1 MLVEITAHASKLE
14 PDPQDVTLLN
24 PEELAST
31 ENSMAYLSLSMPR
44 IAIIGKGVVGLAI
57 GEVLAGKVNGASVAA
72 YDPAKVFKARSRVR
86 DAPSLSSAVKGAA
99 HIFICVPSHLNGKGL
114 EGAGWMR
121 LAKDLSRHSAPDAV
135 IVIKSTL
142 VPGDAARL
150 EKLTKRR
157 VVVCPEF
164 MAEGTAERDILN
176 PHRVLVGGSDKEAV
190 DSVIRL
196 YRHWVPASR
205 IIRMD
210 AWSAQLAKL
219 FANAMLAQR
228 VSSINSMAA
237 LCEIG
242 GGDVC
247 AVYKA
252 TGMDP
257 RIGSMYLQPSVGFG
271 GSCLEKDLRLL
282 CALAEWMGLPH
293 VARYWRSVLSQNDEQ
308 VRRVTRQISKMA
320 GRRGRI
326 AILGLA
332 FKPGVADT
340 RNSAALRIAAGLSEL
355 GHPVSAH
362 DPKVK
367 EVKGMRLASTASV
380 AVRGA
385 SVVAVLNDEPIYRAL
400 DWRRITRI
408 AAPRAKAY
416 ACSSVIGRAAAT
428 QMETTILGGI
438 T

>member
-1 MLVEITAHASKLE
+1 MAPCFVG
-14 PDPQDVTLLN
+14 LLN

-72 YDPAKVFKARSRVR
+72 YDPAKVLKARSRVR
-86 DAPSLSSAVKGAA
+86 TAPSLSSAVKGAA
-99 HIFICVPSHLNGKGL
+99 HIFICVPSQFKGKGL
-114 EGAGWMR
+114 EGAGWKR

-150 EKLTKRR
+150 EKLIKRR

-164 MAEGTAERDILN
+164 MAEGTAERDILK
-176 PHRVLVGGSDKEAV
+176 PHRVLVGGSDKAAV
-190 DSVIRL
+190 KSVIRI
-196 YRHWVPASR
+196 YRHWVPENR

-210 AWSAQLAKL
+210 TWSAQLTKL

-237 LCEIG
+237 LCELG
-242 GGDVC
+242 GGDVR
-247 AVYKA
+247 AVSKA
-252 TGMDP
+252 AGMDP
-257 RIGSMYLQPSVGFG
+257 RIGSLYLQPSVGFG
-271 GSCLEKDLRLL
+271 GSCLEKDVWLL
-282 CALAEWMGLPH
+282 CALAQCMGLPE
-293 VARYWRSVLSQNDEQ
+293 VARYWKSVIAQNDAQ

-320 GRRGRI
+320 GKGGRV
-326 AILGLA
+326 AVLGLA
-332 FKPGVADT
+332 FKSGVADV
-340 RNSAALRIAAGLSEL
+340 RNSAPLRIAEGLAAL
-355 GHPVSAH
+355 GHPVVAH

-367 EVKGMRLASTASV
+367 AVKGMRMVSTPSA

-385 SVVAVLNDEPIYRAL
+385 VVVALLNDEPVYRAL
-400 DWRRITRI
+400 DWRRIARI
-408 AAPRAKAY
+408 AALGAKIY
-416 ACSSVIGRAAAT
+416 ACSPEIGRTAST
-428 QMETTILGGI
+428 QMETLILGEI

>member
-1 MLVEITAHASKLE
+1 MAPCFVG
-14 PDPQDVTLLN
+14 LLN

-72 YDPAKVFKARSRVR
+72 YDPAKVFKSRSRVR
-86 DAPSLSSAVKGAA
+86 TAPSLSSAVKGAS
-99 HIFICVPSHLNGKGL
+99 HIFICVPSYLKGKGI
-114 EGAGWMR
+114 EGSAWRR
-121 LAKDLSRHSAPDAV
+121 LAKELDRCSALDAV

-164 MAEGTAERDILN
+164 MAEGTAERDILK
-176 PHRVLVGGSDKEAV
+176 PHRVLVGGSDKAAV
-190 DSVIRL
+190 KSVIRI

-210 AWSAQLAKL
+210 AWSAQLSKL

-247 AVYKA
+247 AVSKA
-252 TGMDP
+252 AGMDP
-257 RIGSMYLQPSVGFG
+257 RIGSMYLQSSVGFG
-271 GSCLEKDLRLL
+271 GSCLEKDVRLL
-282 CALAEWMGLPH
+282 CALAQCMGLPE
-293 VARYWRSVLSQNDEQ
+293 VARYWHAVISQNDAQ
-308 VRRVTRQISKMA
+308 VRRVTRQIAKLA
-320 GRRGRI
+320 GKGGRV
-326 AILGLA
+326 AVLGLA
-332 FKPGVADT
+332 FKPGVADV
-340 RNSAALRIAAGLSEL
+340 RNSAPLRIAEGLVEL
-355 GHPVSAH
+355 GYTVVAH

-367 EVKGMRLASTASV
+367 SAKGVRVAGTPYAAAKNV
-380 AVRGA
+380 AVI
-385 SVVAVLNDEPIYRAL
+385 AVLNDEPLYRAL
-400 DWRRITRI
+400 DWKRVASL
-408 AAPRAKAY
+408 AASGAKAY
-416 ACSSVIGRAAAT
+416 ACSAPIGQLAAA
-428 QMETTILGGI
+428 QMQTFTLGGPA
-438 T
+438 

>member
-1 MLVEITAHASKLE
+1 
-14 PDPQDVTLLN
+14 
-24 PEELAST
+24 
-31 ENSMAYLSLSMPR
+31 MAYLSLSMPR

-72 YDPAKVFKARSRVR
+72 YDPTKVLKLRSRVR
-86 DAPSLSSAVKGAA
+86 TAPSLSSAVKDAA
-99 HIFICVPSHLNGKGL
+99 HIFICVPSQFKGKGL
-114 EGAGWMR
+114 EGADWKR
-121 LAKDLSRHSAPDAV
+121 LAKDLSRHSAHDAV

-164 MAEGTAERDILN
+164 MAEGTAERDILK
-176 PHRVLVGGSDKEAV
+176 PHRVLVGGSDKAAV

-210 AWSAQLAKL
+210 AWSAQLSKL

-237 LCEIG
+237 LCELG

-247 AVYKA
+247 AVSKA
-252 TGMDP
+252 AGMDP
-257 RIGSMYLQPSVGFG
+257 RIGSMYLQSSVGFG
-271 GSCLEKDLRLL
+271 GSCLEKDVRLL
-282 CALAEWMGLPH
+282 CALAQCMGLPE
-293 VARYWRSVLSQNDEQ
+293 VASYWKSVIAQNDAQ
-308 VRRVTRQISKMA
+308 ILRVTRQISKMA
-320 GRRGRI
+320 GKGGRV
-326 AILGLA
+326 AVLGLA
-332 FKPGVADT
+332 FKPGAADI
-340 RNSAALRIAAGLSEL
+340 RNSAPLRIAEGLAEL
-355 GHPVSAH
+355 GHPVVAH

-367 EVKGMRLASTASV
+367 VAKGVRMASTPSV
-380 AVRGA
+380 AVRDA
-385 SVVAVLNDEPIYRAL
+385 AVVAVLNNEPVYRAL
-400 DWRRITRI
+400 DWRRIARI
-408 AAPRAKAY
+408 AALGAKIY
-416 ACSSVIGRAAAT
+416 ACSPEIGRTAST
-428 QMETTILGGI
+428 QMETLILGEI

>member
-1 MLVEITAHASKLE
+1 MAPCFV
-14 PDPQDVTLLN
+14 DLLN

-72 YDPAKVFKARSRVR
+72 YDPAKVFKSRSRVR
-86 DAPSLSSAVKGAA
+86 TAPSLSSAVKGAS
-99 HIFICVPSHLNGKGL
+99 HIFICVPSYLKGKGIK
-114 EGAGWMR
+114 GSAWRR
-121 LAKDLSRHSAPDAV
+121 LAKELARCSALDAV

-164 MAEGTAERDILN
+164 MAEGTAERDILK
-176 PHRVLVGGSDKEAV
+176 PHRVLVGGSDKAAV
-190 DSVIRL
+190 KSVIRI

-210 AWSAQLAKL
+210 AWSAQLSKL

-247 AVYKA
+247 AVSKA
-252 TGMDP
+252 AGMDP
-257 RIGSMYLQPSVGFG
+257 RIGSMYLQSSVGFG
-271 GSCLEKDLRLL
+271 GSCLEKDVRLL
-282 CALAEWMGLPH
+282 CALAQCMGLPE
-293 VARYWRSVLSQNDEQ
+293 VARYWHAVISQNDEQ

-320 GRRGRI
+320 GKGGRV
-326 AILGLA
+326 AVLGLA
-332 FKPGVADT
+332 FKPGVADV
-340 RNSAALRIAAGLSEL
+340 RNSAPLRIAEGLVEL
-355 GHPVSAH
+355 GYTVVAH

-367 EVKGMRLASTASV
+367 RAKGVRVAGTPYAAAKNV
-380 AVRGA
+380 AVI
-385 SVVAVLNDEPIYRAL
+385 AVLNDEPLYRAL
-400 DWRRITRI
+400 DWKRVASL
-408 AAPRAKAY
+408 AASGAKAY
-416 ACSSVIGRAAAT
+416 ACSASIGQLTAA
-428 QMETTILGGI
+428 QMQTFTLGGPA
-438 T
+438 

>member
-1 MLVEITAHASKLE
+1 
-14 PDPQDVTLLN
+14 
-24 PEELAST
+24 
-31 ENSMAYLSLSMPR
+31 MPR
-44 IAIIGKGVVGLAI
+44 IAIIGYGVVGQAV
-57 GEVLAGKVNGASVAA
+57 GAVLA
-72 YDPAKVFKARSRVR
+72 AK
-86 DAPSLSSAVKGAA
+86 VKGAKVSA
-99 HIFICVPSHLNGKGL
+99 FDPQQQSRRARRVRIAPSFQAAVGAADYVFLCVPSHLEGKGVD
-114 EGAGWMR
+114 GKGWKR
-121 LAKDLSRHSAPDAV
+121 LAAQIVRHARPDAI
-135 IVIKSTL
+135 IVIKSTM
-142 VPGDAARL
+142 VPGDVVRL
-150 EKLTKRR
+150 EELTSRK

-164 MAEGTAERDILN
+164 MAEGTAERDILK
-176 PHRVLVGGSDKEAV
+176 PHRVLVGGSDKASVDAV
-190 DSVIRL
+190 IGL

-210 AWSAQLAKL
+210 AWSAQLTKL

-247 AVYKA
+247 AVSMA
-252 TGMDP
+252 AGMDP
-257 RIGSMYLQPSVGFG
+257 RIGSMYLKPSVGFG
-271 GSCLEKDLRLL
+271 GSCLEKDVRLL
-282 CALAEWMGLPH
+282 CALAQCMGLPE
-293 VARYWRSVLSQNDEQ
+293 VARYWHAVIEQNDAQ

-340 RNSAALRIAAGLSEL
+340 RNSAALCIAAGLSEL

-408 AAPRAKAY
+408 AAPRAKVY
-416 ACSSVIGRAAAT
+416 ASSPRIGHAAST
-428 QMETTILGGI
+428 QMGTSVLGGAA
-438 T
+438 

>member
-1 MLVEITAHASKLE
+1 
-14 PDPQDVTLLN
+14 
-24 PEELAST
+24 
-31 ENSMAYLSLSMPR
+31 MPR

-72 YDPAKVFKARSRVR
+72 YDPAKVLKARSRVR
-86 DAPSLSSAVKGAA
+86 TAPSLSSAVKGAA

-164 MAEGTAERDILN
+164 MAEGTAERDILK
-176 PHRVLVGGSDKEAV
+176 PHRVLVGGQDKDAV

-219 FANAMLAQR
+219 LANAMLAQR
-228 VSSINSMAA
+228 VASINSAAA
-237 LCEIG
+237 LCEQGGADIG
-242 GGDVC
+242 QV
-247 AVYKA
+247 AKA
-252 TGMDP
+252 IGLDP
-257 RIGSMYLQPSVGFG
+257 RIGSLYLKPSVGFG
-271 GSCLEKDLRLL
+271 GSCLEKDVRLF
-282 CALAEWMGLPH
+282 CSLAQCMGVLD
-293 VARYWRSVLSQNDEQ
+293 VARYWQSVIAQNDAQ
-308 VRRVTRQISKMA
+308 ILRVTRQLSKMA
-320 GRRGRI
+320 GKGGRV

-332 FKPGVADT
+332 FKPGVADI
-340 RNSAALRIAAGLSEL
+340 RNSAPLRIAEGLVSL
-355 GHPVSAH
+355 GHPVLAH
-362 DPKVK
+362 DPKVRA
-367 EVKGMRLASTASV
+367 VKGVRMAVSPSV
-380 AVRGA
+380 AAAGA
-385 SVVAVLNDEPIYRAL
+385 AVLAVLNDDSTYRDL
-400 DWRRITRI
+400 DWKRLARN
-408 AAPRAKAY
+408 AAPGAKAY
-416 ACSSVIGRAAAT
+416 ACSSEIGHAAST
-428 QMETTILGGI
+428 QMETLILGV
-438 T
+438 TA

>member
-1 MLVEITAHASKLE
+1 MAPCFV
-14 PDPQDVTLLN
+14 DLLN

-72 YDPAKVFKARSRVR
+72 YDPAKVLKARSRVR
-86 DAPSLSSAVKGAA
+86 TAPSLSSAVKGAA
-99 HIFICVPSHLNGKGL
+99 HIFICVPSQFKGKGL
-114 EGAGWMR
+114 EGAGWKR

-164 MAEGTAERDILN
+164 MAEGTAERDILK
-176 PHRVLVGGSDKEAV
+176 PHRVLVGGLDKDAV

-196 YRHWVPASR
+196 YRHWVPAAR

-228 VSSINSMAA
+228 VSSINSMAS
-237 LCEIG
+237 LCELA
-242 GGDVC
+242 GGDVR
-247 AVYKA
+247 AVSKA
-252 TGMDP
+252 AGMDP
-257 RIGSMYLQPSVGFG
+257 RIGSLYLQPSVGFG
-271 GSCLEKDLRLL
+271 GSCLEKDVRLL
-282 CALAEWMGLPH
+282 CTLAQCMGLPE
-293 VARYWRSVLSQNDEQ
+293 VARYWHAVIGQNDAQ
-308 VRRVTRQISKMA
+308 VRRLTRQISKMA
-320 GRRGRI
+320 GKGGRV
-326 AILGLA
+326 AVLGLA
-332 FKPGVADT
+332 FKPGVADV
-340 RNSAALRIAAGLSEL
+340 RNSAPLRIAEGLAAL
-355 GHPVSAH
+355 GHPVVAH

-367 EVKGMRLASTASV
+367 AVKGMRMVSTPSA

-385 SVVAVLNDEPIYRAL
+385 VVVALLNDEPVYRAL
-400 DWRRITRI
+400 DWRRIARI
-408 AAPRAKAY
+408 AAPGARVY
-416 ACSSVIGRAAAT
+416 ASSPGIGLTAST
-428 QMETTILGGI
+428 QMETFNLGGGC
-438 T
+438 